1 MQLAPC
7 LDSIVNWNNRGDRIG
22 RIQERDY
29 FGRVFMPIAYIF
41 CVTGILLM
49 AWQGVNLLEK
59 QPLSRDLLVL
69 GQGFSLMPI
78 PFWLFRFARGHY
90 SKRLRD

>member
-1 MQLAPC
+1 M
-7 LDSIVNWNNRGDRIG
+7 NWQNRGDRIG

-41 CVTGILLM
+41 CVGGVLMM
-49 AWQGVNLLEK
+49 AWQGVNKLED
-59 QPLSRDLLVL
+59 LHISRDMLVL
-69 GQGFSLMPI
+69 GQAFFLMPI
-78 PFWLFRFARGHY
+78 PFWLFRLFRGHY